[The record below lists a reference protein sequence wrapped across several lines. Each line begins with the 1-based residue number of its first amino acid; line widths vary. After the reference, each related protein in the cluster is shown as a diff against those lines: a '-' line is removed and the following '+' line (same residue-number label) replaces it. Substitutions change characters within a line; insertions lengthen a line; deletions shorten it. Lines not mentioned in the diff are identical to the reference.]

1 MVAAELAPLD
11 KSGMADIELNGLSL
25 ANRDGQHFFVN
36 CIVIDETTMTHGV
49 GETAPLIVASSD
61 VYFGIQGPD
70 NFAAGRTFET
80 AFNACLPDGKPYL
93 GEMSVEYSIGKKL

>member
-1 MVAAELAPLD
+1 MRFAWGRLLVLKNNNELFL
-11 KSGMADIELNGLSL
+11 LQCGLVL
-25 ANRDGQHFFVN
+25 VFVN